1 MLIPTEREDFY
12 SGTESCGLRS
22 CARSAGLRQAPYAER
37 CQSVPAARLSLQ
49 RSWTFLQK
57 PCSSALLAHEVSFGG
72 EVPSSCCLYLSSPC
86 YACKSVN

>member
-49 RSWTFLQK
+49 LDVRSET
-57 PCSSALLAHEVSFGG
+57 LLFSTART
-72 EVPSSCCLYLSSPC
+72 
-86 YACKSVN
+86 